1 VALCQALHPVITGQ
15 GAEAQRPKAPGIQP
29 LALQTPLYTNPQAA
43 ATLTEHK
50 ADAKSMTTLID
61 EFKSKPVLPFCRAS
75 NRANRSQLEP
85 RFREATEFGA
95 IVVAMMTF
103 FLICLTP
110 RALSLQH
117 RG

>member
-1 VALCQALHPVITGQ
+1 MHPVITGQ

-43 ATLTEHK
+43 ATLTEHR

-103 FLICLTP
+103 FLIRLTP